1 MRRIALSVAVALVA
15 AIGGA
20 GCDRG
25 ESATGDPREERMR
38 AIERRIRESMPRTR
52 ERALAQAV
60 EPALVRE
67 AEDALRALH
76 EFQDP
81 PDGVIDDV
89 TVNAIQAFERR
100 AGLEEDGLLDEPTVR
115 ALREAAASVGRSPS
129 PAG

>member
-1 MRRIALSVAVALVA
+1 MRRFALAPAAFAVLV

-25 ESATGDPREERMR
+25 ETATGDPREERMR
-38 AIERRIRESMPRTR
+38 AIERRIRESLPKTR
-52 ERALAQAV
+52 ERALTQIV

-67 AEDALRALH
+67 TEEALRALD

-100 AGLEEDGLLDEPTVR
+100 AGLEEDGLLDDRTVR
-115 ALREAAASVGRSPS
+115 ELREAAAAARR
-129 PAG
+129 